1 MPLTTRTREP
11 YKEKKKEIE
20 RQRLKYILIELFP
33 ALRDNSNPVLASPRK
48 RKGKCIVFLLKPDS
62 VPKLLV
68 WISDHTQHKLM
79 LIQAMTSFSINEPG
93 T

>member
-48 RKGKCIVFLLKPDS
+48 RKGKCIGFLLKPDS

-79 LIQAMTSFSINEPG
+79 LIQAMTSFNINEPG

>member
-33 ALRDNSNPVLASPRK
+33 ALSDNSNPVLASPRK
-48 RKGKCIVFLLKPDS
+48 RKGKCIGFFIK
-62 VPKLLV
+62 
-68 WISDHTQHKLM
+68 T
-79 LIQAMTSFSINEPG
+79 
-93 T
+93 